1 MEILVKVYLIYGLI
15 ISTLTLLTAL
25 VVPGRWK
32 RTQRV
37 GWYKEGDTA
46 IRLEIIGR
54 IITIVFT
61 ILILRMI

>member
-1 MEILVKVYLIYGLI
+1 MEILVKAYLIYGLI
-15 ISTLTLLTAL
+15 ISTLTLLTAIII
-25 VVPGRWK
+25 PEQWK

-37 GWYKEGDTA
+37 GWVKEGDTA

-54 IITIVFT
+54 IIAIVFT